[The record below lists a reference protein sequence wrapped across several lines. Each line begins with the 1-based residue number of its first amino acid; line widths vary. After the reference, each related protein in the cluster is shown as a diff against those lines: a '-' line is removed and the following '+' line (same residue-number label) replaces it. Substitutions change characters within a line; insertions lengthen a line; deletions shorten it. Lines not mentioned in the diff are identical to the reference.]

1 MKKTYLIVGQ
11 GIVGTNLGLHL
22 DKNGHSVNFIDNFHH
37 NAASKVA
44 AGLINPVTGKR
55 IVKSWMVDTLLP
67 YSLEFFS
74 NLEYQFDKKFVYPL
88 NIIRLLQNQMEENDW
103 LARTSVNDLHSYI
116 LENLSSDDLDKI
128 NILFSKGYITN
139 SYRIDIQSIIDHYN
153 IILRQEKRISQVK
166 LNYKDINFK
175 NENVFYQDKQFDGII
190 FCEGAKMIEN
200 PFFNYLPLK
209 PTKGEALII
218 DYEDVITNIIKNKT
232 ALIPI
237 NDNHYWIGGTN
248 DWNFEDENP
257 TEDKKNLM
265 REEWSFILKHSFTIQ
280 SHKAA
285 IRPATF
291 DRFPFIGVH
300 PKYNNLFIFNGFG
313 TKATLMSPYF
323 ANHFVD
329 FLTNNTSLLPEINCN
344 RFKI

>member
-1 MKKTYLIVGQ
+1 MNKTYLIVGQ
-11 GIVGTNLGLHL
+11 GIVGTNLGIHL
-22 DKNGHSVNFIDNFHH
+22 ENNGHSVYFVDNNHQS
-37 NAASKVA
+37 AASKVA

-55 IVKSWMVDTLLP
+55 IVKSWLIDTLLP
-67 YSLEFFS
+67 YSLEFYIK
-74 NLEYQFDKKFVYPL
+74 LENQFDQKLVYPF
-88 NIIRLLQNQMEENDW
+88 NIIRLVQNQMEENDW
-103 LARTSVNDLHSYI
+103 HARTSVKDLQQYV
-116 LENLSSDDLDKI
+116 LENFSTNDIEKI
-128 NILFSKGYITN
+128 NIPFSNGFITN
-139 SYRIDIQSIIDHYN
+139 SYRIDIQLIIEYYN
-153 IILRQEKRISQVK
+153 LILKQKERIFQGQFEY
-166 LNYKDINFK
+166 NEIEFK
-175 NENVFYQDKQFDGII
+175 NKYVYYHDNKYDGII

-248 DWNFEDENP
+248 DWNIEDENP
-257 TEDKKNLM
+257 TEEKKNLM
-265 REEWSFILKHSFTIQ
+265 IEEWSLILKQSFNVRF
-280 SHKAA
+280 HKAA
-285 IRPATF
+285 IRPATK

-300 PKYNNLFIFNGFG
+300 PKYDNLFIFNGFG

-323 ANHFVD
+323 ANQFVD